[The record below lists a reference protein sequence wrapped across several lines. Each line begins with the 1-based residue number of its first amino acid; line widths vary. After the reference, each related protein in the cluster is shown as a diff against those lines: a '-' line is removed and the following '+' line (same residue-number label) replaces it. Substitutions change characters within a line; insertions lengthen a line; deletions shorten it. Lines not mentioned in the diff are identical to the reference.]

1 MLKLSVSRVECI
13 VLFIY
18 FSFLFIERMY
28 NGKANVALKLSVS
41 KRVSHFFLLF
51 IEKISRLFSFH

>member
-1 MLKLSVSRVECI
+1 MHRAFY
-13 VLFIY
+13 LF
-18 FSFLFIERMY
+18 FFFLTYWKDAMY

-51 IEKISRLFSFH
+51 IGKISRLFSFH